1 MTRPGREL
9 RRRGR
14 LTVPGSDLSQAT
26 TARQGQTARD
36 TSLAPDLN
44 PLAGI
49 EPPAESG
56 WGSAAGPACSLNHLV
71 RRAELS
77 AGFHYDAR
85 RVEMASQVA
94 VETGTEHRTPRLR
107 LTIHL
112 SGNATLPDH
121 GPTASGSPGRRPL
134 QKVSTHRGAAMARAE
149 RK

>member
-26 TARQGQTARD
+26 TARQGQTAPD

-44 PLAGI
+44 PPAGI

-77 AGFHYDAR
+77 AGFHYDGR

-112 SGNATLPDH
+112 SATPRCRTMAQRH
-121 GPTASGSPGRRPL
+121 PGAPAVGRY
-134 QKVSTHRGAAMARAE
+134 